1 MPNRILTSHA
11 GSLPRPETLIRL
23 NERRAAATAEPAAEQ
38 AADERAYQEALRTA
52 VTDVVKRQRD
62 TGIDLVNDGEYGHSM
77 GQRYDYGSWW
87 TYVFQRLG
95 GLELAEFDI
104 AQIAQAKARPGEIT
118 LASFG
123 QRRDWQ
129 RFAEAYGDPSSG
141 ASLPNRDAMPMAP
154 VCRGPITYTGQR
166 GGPARHR
173 RPQGGDGGRR
183 RAGRLPEL
191 GRARQLRPVRQRVLR
206 QRRRTCCRRART
218 PCARS
223 TWRSSTRGWACSSM
237 TPPSPRTGTRSTRPR
252 ASRTTS
258 GSRWR
263 GWTRSTGP
271 IRGLPTDR
279 IRFHLCWGSWH
290 GPHTTDLPMAD
301 IVD

>member
-1 MPNRILTSHA
+1 MVRRTGSYSAKAPISPLSVIAKGEKMPNRILTSHA

-23 NERRAAATAEPAAEQ
+23 NERRATAAAGEAAEQ
-38 AADERAYQEALRTA
+38 AADEQAYQDALGAA

-77 GQRYDYGSWW
+77 GQRYDYGAWW

-154 VCRGPITYTGQR
+154 VCRGPITYTGQEAVQR
-166 GGPARHR
+166 DIADLKAALDRERNAR
-173 RPQGGDGGRR
+173 
-183 RAGRLPEL
+183 RLPEL

-206 QRRRTCCRRART
+206 RRRGTAAGVRGRHARGVRGDHRLG
-218 PCARS
+218 ARPAA
-223 TWRSSTRGWACSSM
+223 R
-237 TPPSPRTGTRSTRPR
+237 
-252 ASRTTS
+252 
-258 GSRWR
+258 
-263 GWTRSTGP
+263 
-271 IRGLPTDR
+271 
-279 IRFHLCWGSWH
+279 
-290 GPHTTDLPMAD
+290 
-301 IVD
+301 